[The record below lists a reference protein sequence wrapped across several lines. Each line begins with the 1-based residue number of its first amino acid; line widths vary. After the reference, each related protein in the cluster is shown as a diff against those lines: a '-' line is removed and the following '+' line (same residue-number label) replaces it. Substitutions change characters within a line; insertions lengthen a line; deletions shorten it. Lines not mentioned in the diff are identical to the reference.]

1 MVEAQQ
7 QLMKVLNGQI
17 SRNLNKFNDISSTDE
32 EKLAYLVN
40 SKKIMK
46 TYMDYQLQ
54 LQSEFNNEQ
63 FKVNKY
69 LI

>member
-1 MVEAQQ
+1 
-7 QLMKVLNGQI
+7 MKVLNGQI
-17 SRNLNKFNDISSTDE
+17 SRNLNKFNEINSTDE

-54 LQSEFNNEQ
+54 LQSEYNN
-63 FKVNKY
+63 
-69 LI
+69 